1 MKEIETKTKTRML
14 IIEDDTFIM
23 DMYRTKFEMADYE
36 VLMAEDGNKGIKM
49 IKENKPDIVILD
61 VVMPQMD
68 GFEVLKT
75 IKKDSNL
82 KDIPVILLTNLGQK
96 ENIEDGL
103 KLGADDYVIKAHF
116 TPEEVV
122 GKVEKV
128 LRKSKD

>member
-1 MKEIETKTKTRML
+1 MEKNKTKIL

-23 DMYRTKFEMADYE
+23 DMYRTKFEMAGYKI
-36 VLMAEDGNKGIKM
+36 LMAEDGNKGIKM
-49 IKENKPDIVILD
+49 IKENKPDLVILD
-61 VVMPQMD
+61 VIMPQID

-75 IKKDSNL
+75 IKMDSNL

-128 LRKSKD
+128 LKETRN

>member
-1 MKEIETKTKTRML
+1 MKEIETKTRIL

-23 DMYRTKFEMADYE
+23 DMYRTKFEMAGYK

>member
-1 MKEIETKTKTRML
+1 
-14 IIEDDTFIM
+14 
-23 DMYRTKFEMADYE
+23 
-36 VLMAEDGNKGIKM
+36 M
-49 IKENKPDIVILD
+49 IKENKPDLVILD
-61 VVMPQMD
+61 VIMPQID

-75 IKKDSNL
+75 IKMDSNL

-128 LRKSKD
+128 LKETRN

>member
-1 MKEIETKTKTRML
+1 
-14 IIEDDTFIM
+14 
-23 DMYRTKFEMADYE
+23 